1 MGRRRTART
10 VPGGTLRDRP
20 GGTLP
25 RGTLSGHC
33 LARLVGVIQVCS
45 RCGTRWNVRDRQ
57 RAWCPRCQGALLAP
71 TGAPALQM
79 AGGPQVGP
87 PRTPTTA
94 PTPPAPRRPSGF
106 RWIAV
111 RPGPPPPPRAR
122 RRPLGPTPR
131 YQSIPRWGLVDPITQ
146 QAAAD
151 ERGPKKTASAGA
163 ARAVLIGAAVVFALA
178 AGVHVVRYLLL
189 LLNRTVLLPPFIA
202 FGSLLAGVLIS
213 LAAIV
218 AVIGAA
224 VALTSWLIGRRAAAF
239 AVHGQGDPRPE
250 WAVWAGCL
258 TPLVNLVW
266 APIFVLELAQAERA
280 QTRQRGPIILWWIAW
295 VVTFII
301 CGWAIWT
308 SRATDAQGIADNTV
322 TMIIAYLAG
331 LAVLTLLW
339 RVLDG
344 FVRKPVDR
352 PLHRWV
358 VVPEEQSAT
367 GAADDTGSADETQ
380 SVDEAADL
388 EREATD
394 DVDDAESA
402 GQSVESRD
410 REPAA

>member
-1 MGRRRTART
+1 
-10 VPGGTLRDRP
+10 
-20 GGTLP
+20 
-25 RGTLSGHC
+25 
-33 LARLVGVIQVCS
+33 
-45 RCGTRWNVRDRQ
+45 
-57 RAWCPRCQGALLAP
+57 
-71 TGAPALQM
+71 M

-87 PRTPTTA
+87 PRTPST
-94 PTPPAPRRPSGF
+94 RRPPSGF

-111 RPGPPPPPRAR
+111 RPGPPPPPRPR

-131 YQSIPRWGLVDPITQ
+131 YHSVPRWGLVDPITL

-151 ERGPKKTASAGA
+151 ERGPGKTASAGV
-163 ARAVLIGAAVVFALA
+163 ARAALIGAAVVFALA

-218 AVIGAA
+218 AVIAAA
-224 VALTSWLIGRRAAAF
+224 VTLTSWLIGRRAAAF
-239 AVHGQGDPRPE
+239 AVHGQDDPRPQ

-266 APIFVLELAQAERA
+266 APVFVQELAQAERCQA
-280 QTRQRGPIILWWIAW
+280 RQRGPIILWWIAW
-295 VVTFII
+295 LVTFII

-339 RVLDG
+339 RVLEG

-358 VVPEEQSAT
+358 VVPQEQSAT
-367 GAADDTGSADETQ
+367 GQADDTGQVDDTGSADGTE
-380 SVDEAADL
+380 DL
-388 EREATD
+388 GREPTD
-394 DVDDAESA
+394 DVDDAESS